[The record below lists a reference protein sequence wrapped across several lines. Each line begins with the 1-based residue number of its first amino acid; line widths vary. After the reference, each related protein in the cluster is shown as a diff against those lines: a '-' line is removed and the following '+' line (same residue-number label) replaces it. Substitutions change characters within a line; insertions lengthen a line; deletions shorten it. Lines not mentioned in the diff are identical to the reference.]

1 MALSTYC
8 KKCKSSNPCFKG
20 DDVPSAAP
28 VASGPMDINTA
39 IQEVPVCLHL
49 CLQETS
55 MPRSFVDVGNNVR
68 C

>member
-1 MALSTYC
+1 ML
-8 KKCKSSNPCFKG
+8 KG